1 MAGKVLGLARRAR
14 ARAPMESLDEASVTV
29 ETGVGGD
36 ARGRLRGRQVTV
48 LARESWDAACKEL
61 GREVPWT
68 TRRAN
73 ILVEGLDL
81 AETTGKT
88 LRIGEAT
95 LAVTGETD
103 PCQRMDEQAQGL
115 TAALTPDWR
124 GGVTCT
130 VTRDGAVKVGDPVEL
145 SP

>member
-1 MAGKVLGLARRAR
+1 
-14 ARAPMESLDEASVTV
+14 METLEEAAVTV
-29 ETGVGGD
+29 DAGIAGD

-48 LARESWDAACKEL
+48 LSRESWEAACADL

-73 ILVEGLDL
+73 ILVEGLEL
-81 AETTGKT
+81 ADTVGRT
-88 LRIGEAT
+88 LRIGAAS

-103 PCQRMDEQAQGL
+103 PCQRMDEQAAGL

-130 VTRDGAVKVGDPVEL
+130 VTRDGAVKVGDAVEL